1 MSETK
6 RVVVT
11 GATGLIGKQVCKQ
24 LIERGYE
31 LVVFTRSP
39 DVARRS
45 IPGAASYVQWTA
57 AENGPWTSAIDG
69 VYGVINL
76 AGASLFGKR
85 WTEEYKREI
94 RESRTL
100 STRGLVNAILAAT
113 NKPAVFVSGSAVG
126 YYGFH
131 GAEPLDES
139 APAGSD
145 FLARVCVDWENEAL
159 RAETVDVRT
168 VMMRTGVV
176 LAKDEGAL
184 PLMLLPFKML
194 SGGPVGSGN
203 QWLSWIHIEDI
214 VGLILLA
221 LENEGVRGAL
231 NGTAP
236 EAMTNRDFS
245 AALGRSY
252 GTPSWLQVPGF
263 AIKAVVGEL
272 GDMILEG
279 QRVVPRKSQEL
290 GYTFRFPTVAAALG
304 DVLK

>member
-304 DVLK
+304 DLLK